1 MTTYTEPLD
10 VWLKFD
16 ADDDD
21 DEEPSHEANTY
32 DDGDDG
38 YIVEWYHVAVG
49 LVSSKRF
56 GSLDAAYAWY
66 ETNGFQDF
74 TS

>member
-1 MTTYTEPLD
+1 MYQVTEPLD
-10 VWLKFD
+10 VWFKFD
-16 ADDDD
+16 FPDD
-21 DEEPSHEANTY
+21 DEEPSHEANTF

-38 YIVEWYHVAVG
+38 YVVEWYHVAVG

-56 GSLDAAYAWY
+56 GSLDAAHDWL
-66 ETNGFQDF
+66 TGMGFQDL

>member
-1 MTTYTEPLD
+1 MNALD

-16 ADDDD
+16 SPD

-38 YIVEWYHVAVG
+38 YIVEWYHTAVG
-49 LVSSKRF
+49 LVTSKRF
-56 GSLDAAYAWY
+56 GSLAGVHDWY
-66 ETNGFQDF
+66 RANGYRDF
-74 TS
+74 SS